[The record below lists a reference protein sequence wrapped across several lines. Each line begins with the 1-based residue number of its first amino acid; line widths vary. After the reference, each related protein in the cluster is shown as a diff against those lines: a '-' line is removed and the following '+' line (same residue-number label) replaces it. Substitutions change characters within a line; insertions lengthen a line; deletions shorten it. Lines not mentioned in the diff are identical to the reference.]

1 MQKLR
6 AHARR
11 VNEEKTEAKKLYELD
26 ITSFKAQILAL
37 QDQIRRVNIRKQ
49 ENEQRCKEEMNNLRT
64 TIVTLQAHVNL
75 LTFEKQKAE
84 ETMSEINAIN
94 TRREAKKLQS
104 RVREIAKKK
113 QEIEKLHV
121 MQMKVF
127 KTNINRLKIV
137 YDRLYRRFVSK
148 METLDN
154 SMGAN
159 ERQSQ
164 QEVQNILDTLGECEH
179 QLSIS
184 QEHKDTLEEEML
196 RFDAEYKDLR
206 ENEMILADST
216 KNLQHII
223 DEKEKQIK
231 EKELEINTRQIR
243 DETHLDLVSKYT
255 DDVENLRSEIAELKE
270 AFQAKQLTLDT
281 LQSEMRQYKEDELNS
296 KDDDELMEFLESE
309 HEMLYDELQDR
320 IKYATDLPLLKK
332 QYEELH
338 AKRDAMANIITDKTE
353 KLVDHK
359 DELEKLTEVA
369 EKEFL
374 RSLKIACRNAKRDAM
389 ANIITDKTE
398 KLVDHKDE
406 LEKLTEVA
414 EKEILEEFEDS
425 LQKRSRKYIKTIES
439 LRNKVLEE
447 KHKRSEIEEEYQCK
461 IRELNIMTIALQ
473 EELHKL
479 HRKHLF

>member
-1 MQKLR
+1 MGNTKQDTNVITLNENVFRGGLFYRTCKLDLNVVLKRVDTAIKARNDNFKNLLKKIYLHIEKKNRLYQRQKSAVEEHYKEMQKLR

-26 ITSFKAQILAL
+26 ITSFKAQ
-37 QDQIRRVNIRKQ
+37 
-49 ENEQRCKEEMNNLRT
+49 
-64 TIVTLQAHVNL
+64 
-75 LTFEKQKAE
+75 
-84 ETMSEINAIN
+84 
-94 TRREAKKLQS
+94 
-104 RVREIAKKK
+104 
-113 QEIEKLHV
+113 
-121 MQMKVF
+121 
-127 KTNINRLKIV
+127 
-137 YDRLYRRFVSK
+137 
-148 METLDN
+148 
-154 SMGAN
+154 
-159 ERQSQ
+159 
-164 QEVQNILDTLGECEH
+164 ECEH

-196 RFDAEYKDLR
+196 CFDAEYKDLR
-206 ENEMILADST
+206 ENEMVLADST
-216 KNLQHII
+216 KNLQHLI

-296 KDDDELMEFLESE
+296 KDDGELMEFLESE

-369 EKEFL
+369 EKE
-374 RSLKIACRNAKRDAM
+374 
-389 ANIITDKTE
+389 
-398 KLVDHKDE
+398 
-406 LEKLTEVA
+406 
-414 EKEILEEFEDS
+414 ILEEFEDS
-425 LQKRSRKYIKTIES
+425 LQKRSR
-439 LRNKVLEE
+439 
-447 KHKRSEIEEEYQCK
+447 
-461 IRELNIMTIALQ
+461 
-473 EELHKL
+473 
-479 HRKHLF
+479 